1 MSMVNASPGGRC
13 RVIGL
18 PVTYGIEL
26 FKNRT
31 RELDLIGRHLAD
43 PAIRMVTI
51 VGRRGIGK
59 SAMAAKVM
67 DMLEAGSWPGHVE
80 ADPPAGLVNLSTR
93 TSGISLERLYFDC
106 ARLLATS
113 REAHLREVWASNRPV
128 SDKVDELFT
137 AMDRQVFVI
146 LLDNFED
153 RLHDDGRLD
162 DAELSAFLDCLL
174 RARRGPRLLITTQI
188 PLRLPLEVR
197 RFAAQVELSRGLP
210 PAEAVALLR
219 ELDHDGRLGVAQL
232 SDEQL
237 LQAAVRV
244 HGVPRALELLVGAVA
259 DDTLT
264 LPTLQEVLANFTLR
278 GDVVANLAQDRHR
291 RLDAEC
297 RAVLNVLAV
306 LRTPVQRD
314 AVEWIMA
321 ALDPDLDV
329 APTLSRLVRVHLVSV
344 ERTGR
349 SFALHPMDADLAY
362 GEMAEHGPMGR
373 QAVERRVADW
383 YAHIAPA
390 RSTWRTV
397 DDVEPHRR
405 QFEHRVRAGDFDDAA
420 LVLGAI
426 SEWLVWQGSVMAAVS
441 MHLTVDG
448 RLSTDR
454 ARLAHLGGFGHVRL
468 TGGPVADAVGLFA
481 EATELAQRLDDRS
494 ALRNAT
500 FGLGDAYR
508 QVGRPDEAI
517 GPLARARDVAR
528 EIDDAE
534 GEAHAIL
541 SLSLAHSYL
550 GDGQAALTGAE
561 RLRELARTSGGRL
574 TEARSWNA
582 RSLALL
588 VLGRWEEAIVAG
600 ASAIRAYAAAG
611 IGEATAG
618 AYSVQGVALVALG
631 RLDEALAAFEAACSH
646 ASQMENPRTEGV
658 CLFNAAWAFW
668 ADGQYAHAAEVA
680 ERAKLSLSIAGAAEA
695 AAARAL
701 AEAATALAAA
711 DPQAAAAGL
720 RRSAS
725 ALGGTPWTV
734 RPAWLVTEAQRLCDD
749 AASG

>member
-1 MSMVNASPGGRC
+1 MIHTSPSGRS

-31 RELDLIGRHLAD
+31 RELDLVGHHLAD
-43 PAIRMVTI
+43 PAVRMVTV

-67 DMLEAGSWPGHVE
+67 DLLGQGRWPGHVA

-106 ARLLATS
+106 AHLLGPD
-113 REAHLREVWASNRPV
+113 REARLHEVWASNRPV
-128 SDKVDELFT
+128 SDKVGELFT
-137 AMDRQVFVI
+137 AMEGQLIVI

-153 RLHDDGRLD
+153 QLHDDGRLN
-162 DAELSAFLDCLL
+162 DADLPAFLDCLL
-174 RARRGPRLLITTQI
+174 RTRHTPRLLITTQI
-188 PLRLPLEVR
+188 PVRLPPEVR
-197 RFAAQVELSRGLP
+197 RFAAQVDLTQGLP
-210 PAEAVALLR
+210 PAEAVTLLR
-219 ELDHDGRLGVAQL
+219 ELDHDGSLGIALL

-291 RLDAEC
+291 RLDHEC
-297 RAVLNVLAV
+297 RVLLNVLAV
-306 LRTPVQRD
+306 LRTPVQR
-314 AVEWIMA
+314 AALEWIVA
-321 ALDPDLDV
+321 GLDPDLDV
-329 APTLSRLVRVHLVSV
+329 APALSRLLRVHMISV
-344 ERTGR
+344 ERTTR
-349 SFALHPMDADLAY
+349 SFALHPMDADLASA
-362 GEMAEHGPMGR
+362 EMPGHGPMGR
-373 QAVERRVADW
+373 PAVERRVADW

-390 RSTWRTV
+390 RSTWRTL
-397 DDVEPHRR
+397 DDIQPLRR
-405 QFEHRVRAGDFDDAA
+405 EFEHRVRAGDLDDAA

-448 RLSTDR
+448 RLRTDR
-454 ARLAHLGGFGHVRL
+454 ARLAHLAGFGHVRL
-468 TGGPVADAVGLFA
+468 TGGPVADAVDLFA
-481 EATELAQRLDDRS
+481 QAVEFAERLDDRP
-494 ALRNAT
+494 ALRDTT

-508 QVGRPDEAI
+508 QSGRPHEAV
-517 GPLARARDVAR
+517 GMLARARDLAH
-528 EIDDAE
+528 EIGDAE

-541 SLSLAHSYL
+541 SLSLAHSDL
-550 GDGQAALTGAE
+550 DDGEAALAGAE
-561 RLRELARTSGGRL
+561 RLRELARASGDPL

-588 VLGRWEEAIVAG
+588 VLGRWNAAISA
-600 ASAIRAYAAAG
+600 AQSAIQGYAAAG
-611 IGEATAG
+611 IKEATAG
-618 AYSVQGVALVALG
+618 AYGVQGVALVALG
-631 RLDEALAAFEAACSH
+631 HPAEALVAFEAARDH

-658 CLFNAAWAFW
+658 SLFNAAWAYW
-668 ADGQYAHAAEVA
+668 VDGRYPSAAATA
-680 ERAKLSLSIAGAAEA
+680 ERANRSLTIAGATEA

-701 AEAATALAAA
+701 AEAATALAA
-711 DPQAAAAGL
+711 DPRAAAEGL
-720 RRSAS
+720 RRSAD
-725 ALGGTPWTV
+725 ALGMDAQFV
-734 RPAWLVTEAQRLCDD
+734 RPAWLVVEAQRL
-749 AASG
+749 GGEP